1 MFKVAPVGC
10 IAPNEAFKETQS
22 SGPNAL
28 YLNKNHWSSRSR
40 LFFDSSI
47 GNMPKATLESSSES
61 FTKLGEKFSK
71 LYLIIRTIRFREL
84 N

>member
-1 MFKVAPVGC
+1 MASVGC
-10 IAPNEAFKETQS
+10 IAPREDVKDAPS
-22 SGPNAL
+22 SVPNAL
-28 YLNKNHWSSRSR
+28 YLNKNHWSSRSH
-40 LFFDSSI
+40 LFFDSSLGSI
-47 GNMPKATLESSSES
+47 PKSTLESSSES